1 MGSSGVV
8 GIAVG
13 HPEARV
19 HAHSAP
25 RNRHAHRC
33 CELGGA
39 PVSLGGPARSG
50 DRRLLPII
58 VVILLVVN
66 GGLIAGVLLSPSAS
80 APDTAAVYAEAA
92 PSVATIYV
100 MEPGGER
107 QGSGWVYDEE
117 HLVTNQHVVGSDPTR
132 IFVRFQDDAWSEATL
147 VGADV
152 YTDLAV
158 VTVEEMPAA
167 AAPLPLAAAPPA
179 IGEHSVAIGSPEGT
193 KQTVTA
199 GVISGLHRSNAA
211 PTQFLV
217 TDMIQTEASLNNGD
231 SGGPLLDAEGRVIGV
246 VRATFGENIGYAVS
260 AATVAEVVPELITD
274 GEYLHPYL
282 GVETVPMTAPLAIAN
297 DRPYH
302 AGVGVVQTI
311 PDTPAAA
318 VLLGGG
324 GGSVTSDGITRPA
337 IGDIIVGVAGRPVRD
352 NERLGTLLRRHGQP
366 GEPLTLTIIRDGT
379 ERTVTITPAVRP
391 PPG

>member
-1 MGSSGVV
+1 
-8 GIAVG
+8 
-13 HPEARV
+13 
-19 HAHSAP
+19 
-25 RNRHAHRC
+25 
-33 CELGGA
+33 
-39 PVSLGGPARSG
+39 VSRGGPTRST
-50 DRRLLPII
+50 RRLLSIAI
-58 VVILLVVN
+58 VMLLVIN
-66 GGLIAGVLLSPSAS
+66 GGLLAGMLLSPQPAG
-80 APDTAAVYAEAA
+80 PDTAAVYADAA

-100 MEPGGER
+100 MEAGGER
-107 QGSGWVYDEE
+107 QGSGWIYDDR
-117 HLVTNQHVVGSDPTR
+117 HIVTNQHVTGEDPRR
-132 IFVRFQDDAWSEATL
+132 IFVRFQGGQWSEATL

-152 YTDLAV
+152 HTDLAV

-167 AAPLPLAAAPPA
+167 ATPLPLAPAPPA
-179 IGEHSVAIGSPEGT
+179 IGAHSVAIGSPEGT

-199 GVISGLHRSNAA
+199 GVISGLNRSNAA

-260 AATVAEVVPELITD
+260 AATVREVVPVLIAD

-282 GVETVPMTAPLAIAN
+282 GVETVPMTAPLAVAN

-311 PDTPAAA
+311 PDTPAADA
-318 VLLGGG
+318 LLGGG
-324 GGSVTSDGITRPA
+324 GGSVTGDGVTRPA
-337 IGDIIVGVAGRPVRD
+337 IGDVIIAVAGHPVAD

-366 GEPLTLTIIRDGT
+366 GEPITLTIIRDGT
-379 ERTVTITPAVRP
+379 ERTLEITPTVRP

>member
-1 MGSSGVV
+1 
-8 GIAVG
+8 
-13 HPEARV
+13 
-19 HAHSAP
+19 
-25 RNRHAHRC
+25 
-33 CELGGA
+33 
-39 PVSLGGPARSG
+39 VSLGGPARSG

-132 IFVRFQDDAWSEATL
+132 IFVRFQDDGWSEATL

-231 SGGPLLDAEGRVIGV
+231 SGGPLLDAEGRV
-246 VRATFGENIGYAVS
+246 
-260 AATVAEVVPELITD
+260 
-274 GEYLHPYL
+274 LHPYL

-366 GEPLTLTIIRDGT
+366 GEPVTLTIIRDGT
-379 ERTVTITPAVRP
+379 EVRP

>member
-1 MGSSGVV
+1 MS
-8 GIAVG
+8 
-13 HPEARV
+13 R
-19 HAHSAP
+19 
-25 RNRHAHRC
+25 
-33 CELGGA
+33 
-39 PVSLGGPARSG
+39 GGPTRSG
-50 DRRLLPII
+50 RRLLSIA
-58 VVILLVVN
+58 VVILLVIN
-66 GGLIAGVLLSPSAS
+66 GGLLAGVLLSPQPAG
-80 APDTAAVYAEAA
+80 PDTAAVYAGAA

-100 MEPGGER
+100 MEAGGER
-107 QGSGWVYDEE
+107 QGSGWIYDDR
-117 HLVTNQHVVGSDPTR
+117 HIVTNQHVTGEDPQR
-132 IFVRFQDDAWSEATL
+132 IFVRFQGGQWSEAAL

-158 VTVEEMPAA
+158 LEADTMPPE
-167 AAPLPLAAAPPA
+167 AAPLSLAAAPPA
-179 IGEHSVAIGSPEGT
+179 VGAHSVAIGSPEGT

-199 GVISGLHRSNAA
+199 GVISGLNRSNAA

-231 SGGPLLDAEGRVIGV
+231 SGGPLLDAEGRGIGV

-260 AATVAEVVPELITD
+260 AATVREVVPVLIAD

-282 GVETVPMTAPLAIAN
+282 GVETVPMTAPLAVAN

-311 PDTPAAA
+311 PDTPAADA
-318 VLLGGG
+318 LLGGG
-324 GGSVTSDGITRPA
+324 GGSVTGDGITRPA
-337 IGDIIVGVAGRPVRD
+337 IGDVIIAVDGHPVAD

-366 GEPLTLTIIRDGT
+366 GEPITLTIIRDGT
-379 ERTVTITPAVRP
+379 ERTLEITPTVRP

>member
-1 MGSSGVV
+1 MGRSGVV

-25 RNRHAHRC
+25 PHRHAHRC
-33 CELGGA
+33 CQLGGA
-39 PVSLGGPARSG
+39 PVSLGGPTRAG
-50 DRRLLPII
+50 GRRLLLVV

-66 GGLIAGVLLSPSAS
+66 GGLIAGVLLSPTQG
-80 APDTAAVYAEAA
+80 APDTAAVYADAA
-92 PSVATIYV
+92 PSVVTVYV
-100 MEPGGER
+100 IEPGGER
-107 QGSGWVYDEE
+107 QGSGWVYDDE
-117 HLVTNQHVVGSDPTR
+117 HIVTNQHVVGSDPTR
-132 IFVRFQDDAWSEATL
+132 IFVRFQGDEWSEATL

-158 VTVEEMPAA
+158 LEADTMPPV
-167 AAPLPLAAAPPA
+167 AAPLPLATVPPA

-199 GVISGLHRSNAA
+199 GVISGLNRSNAA

-260 AATVAEVVPELITD
+260 AATVTEVIPELIAD

-282 GVETVPMTAPLAIAN
+282 GVETVPMTAPLAVAN

-311 PDTPAAA
+311 PDTPAADA
-318 VLLGGG
+318 LLGGG
-324 GGSVTSDGITRPA
+324 GGSVTQDGITRPA
-337 IGDIIVGVAGRPVRD
+337 VGDVIIAVEGRPVED

-366 GEPLTLTIIRDGT
+366 GEPVTLTIIRDGT
-379 ERTVTITPAVRP
+379 ERTIEITPTVRP
-391 PPG
+391 PPD